1 MAFAATALIIGAPV
15 PYTAG
20 VIPGIVLAAG
30 RSVRMGRAKALLP
43 CGPGGVSFV
52 HAVAAALCAGGA
64 EEALVVGRPEDAELR
79 GAVERLPVRARYV
92 ENPDADTGQLS
103 SVLAG
108 LAAADH
114 PGVSG
119 ILLTPV
125 DAPLIT
131 SATVA
136 ALVARFR
143 TGAGPIV
150 RASHQGRH
158 GHPVLFGRA
167 MFDALRHA
175 DPAVGARAVLRGH
188 PEAVVEVEVGDPGV
202 LLDVDTPEDY
212 EALQRGNPSPES

>member
-1 MAFAATALIIGAPV
+1 M

-20 VIPGIVLAAG
+20 MIPGIVLAAG

-43 CGPGGVSFV
+43 CGPEGITFV

-119 ILLTPV
+119 VLVTPV

-131 SATVA
+131 AATVA
-136 ALVARFR
+136 ALIARFR
-143 TGAGPIV
+143 AGAGPII

-175 DPAVGARAVLRGH
+175 HPAVGARAVLRGH
-188 PEAVVEVEVGDPGV
+188 PEAVVEVDVGDPGV
-202 LLDVDTPEDY
+202 ILDVDTPEDY